1 MLAAATRVVFLLQ
14 LAAIASQAV
23 AVPPDSMKR
32 MDDIQEREEPIV
44 GRLIQAARNGDDAE
58 FAKYVAPGTVIDVKG
73 SDPVP
78 FTAGAI
84 HDLAQRCADRSAIGI
99 RALPNA
105 DELSIYWRCPGQGS
119 SPMTSLLFENGK
131 ITHAET
137 GPAIVYVAPPAAAE
151 VQKP

>member
-1 MLAAATRVVFLLQ
+1 MLAAATRVVLLFQ
-14 LAAIASQAV
+14 LVAVAGQAL
-23 AVPPDSMKR
+23 AVPPESMKR
-32 MDDIQEREEPIV
+32 IDDIHEHEEPIV
-44 GRLIQAARNGDDAE
+44 GRLIQAARSGDDAE

-73 SDPVP
+73 RDPVP
-78 FTAGAI
+78 FTANAI

-105 DELSIYWRCPGQGS
+105 DELSIYWRCPGQGT
-119 SPMTSLLFENGK
+119 SPMTRLLFENGK

-137 GPAIVYVAPPAAAE
+137 GTAVVYVAPPAAAE